1 MIRTQIKNARV
12 GPFEFAK
19 LWNKMEKRLKG
30 FFGIDLSTCSLF
42 TRYYFVIE
50 MNNNQ
55 MSLSG
60 DQSHSD
66 TVEILAEIFYR

>member
-1 MIRTQIKNARV
+1 
-12 GPFEFAK
+12 
-19 LWNKMEKRLKG
+19 
-30 FFGIDLSTCSLF
+30 
-42 TRYYFVIE
+42 